1 MQNYLMH
8 PYQAVVIS
16 QGQWT
21 FVMTWYSAYLVVC
34 TSVVFYDLI
43 TYFCHSFVCCIY
55 TTKHSFI
62 NNVVV
67 MSYFDLV
74 CCLKGVE
81 KEIQWEGKI
90 GVWSSSSIFIFG
102 KMYKVINQSS
112 ASWDRKKFFFV
123 LYSLRWRRIFNH
135 FLFGWHFMLP
145 KDMPFLVYTLIDFI
159 FSSCMSD
166 CSRRP
171 ITNN

>member
-1 MQNYLMH
+1 MQSYLMH

-21 FVMTWYSAYLVVC
+21 FVTTWYSAYLVVC

-62 NNVVV
+62 NNRSSHVISWFG
-67 MSYFDLV
+67 MLF
-74 CCLKGVE
+74 E
-81 KEIQWEGKI
+81 RRWKEIQWEGEI

-102 KMYKVINQSS
+102 KMYKVINQSC
-112 ASWDRKKFFFV
+112 ASWDRKKFFV
-123 LYSLRWRRIFNH
+123 LYTLRWRRIFNH

-145 KDMPFLVYTLIDFI
+145 KDMPFLVCTLIDFI

>member
-21 FVMTWYSAYLVVC
+21 FVTAWYSAYLVVC
-34 TSVVFYDLI
+34 TSFVFYDLI

-81 KEIQWEGKI
+81 KKFSERVKYEYDQDHQFSYSVKCIK
-90 GVWSSSSIFIFG
+90 SL
-102 KMYKVINQSS
+102 INSLQVGIEKS
-112 ASWDRKKFFFV
+112 FFV